1 MSTAHEYVSIGGSTA
16 DLKYDLV
23 NGFVVEDAPV
33 PRAAPARLRPLA
45 EKVSYN
51 KLAEED
57 IDSANVNQTNENG
70 DTLLYIACQMGC
82 TASVQ
87 SLLERDAD
95 VNKVNSEGTS
105 PLLVACFKN
114 HIEVVRLLLDN
125 GADINLA
132 NKIGQMPLRVA
143 CEKNHVDLVRELYM
157 VYGAQWRL
165 RIHYRPLLPVPA
177 AKRTKM
183 YVSKPTQS
191 AFGADVPAT
200 KETQEEASKAAF
212 DKLREQL
219 IKNGITDQKILKF
232 EGWHVTRI
240 IPSRRYLFRDPDGRT
255 FDSIRSVVDSF
266 SMKDKTGSKPSRFTG
281 VYWCP
286 SKRTWRAAIC
296 MQSRKIPL
304 GTFVIEEDA
313 ARAYDAARA
322 MWQTRMCYVKTPLNF
337 PDEAPSEKALAAL
350 PPLPSALEPKE
361 INLCEEVSIL
371 EQKHRD
377 EIARLNQENK
387 KLSGEVSRLEQENK
401 KLNEK
406 VARLEHE
413 KKNINDEFAEFY
425 NKTTYYNDII
435 N

>member
-1 MSTAHEYVSIGGSTA
+1 
-16 DLKYDLV
+16 
-23 NGFVVEDAPV
+23 
-33 PRAAPARLRPLA
+33 
-45 EKVSYN
+45 
-51 KLAEED
+51 
-57 IDSANVNQTNENG
+57 
-70 DTLLYIACQMGC
+70 
-82 TASVQ
+82 
-87 SLLERDAD
+87 
-95 VNKVNSEGTS
+95 
-105 PLLVACFKN
+105 
-114 HIEVVRLLLDN
+114 
-125 GADINLA
+125 
-132 NKIGQMPLRVA
+132 
-143 CEKNHVDLVRELYM
+143 
-157 VYGAQWRL
+157 
-165 RIHYRPLLPVPA
+165 
-177 AKRTKM
+177 M
-183 YVSKPTQS
+183 YVSKSTQS

-200 KETQEEASKAAF
+200 KETQEEASKATF

-232 EGWHVTRI
+232 EGWHVTRNI
-240 IPSRRYLFRDPDGRT
+240 QRRRYLFQDPDGMT
-255 FDSIRSVVDSF
+255 FDSIQSVVDSF
-266 SMKDKTGSKPSRFTG
+266 SIKDKTGSKPSRFTG

-337 PDEAPSEKALAAL
+337 PDEAPSEEALAAL
-350 PPLPSALEPKE
+350 PPLPSALQPKE
-361 INLCEEVSIL
+361 IKLCGEVSIL

-377 EIARLNQENK
+377 EIA
-387 KLSGEVSRLEQENK
+387 RLEQENK

-425 NKTTYYNDII
+425 NKTTYCNDII

>member
-1 MSTAHEYVSIGGSTA
+1 KGHTKIVKLLSE
-16 DLKYDLV
+16 
-23 NGFVVEDAPV
+23 
-33 PRAAPARLRPLA
+33 
-45 EKVSYN
+45 EKG
-51 KLAEED
+51 
-57 IDSANVNQTNENG
+57 ANV
-70 DTLLYIACQMGC
+70 D
-82 TASVQ
+82 
-87 SLLERDAD
+87 
-95 VNKVNSEGTS
+95 KVNSEGTS
-105 PLLVACFKN
+105 PLLVACLKN
-114 HIEVVRLLLDN
+114 HINVAKVLLEN
-125 GADINLA
+125 GANINLA
-132 NKIGQMPLRVA
+132 DNKGSTPLCVA
-143 CEKNHVDLVRELYM
+143 IKKHHEDLVQLLSRYHPE
-157 VYGAQWRL
+157 WRL
-165 RIHYRPLLPVPA
+165 RIHYRPLLSVPA
-177 AKRTKM
+177 AKRIKM
-183 YVSKPTQS
+183 YVSKSTQS
-191 AFGADVPAT
+191 AFAADAPAT

-212 DKLREQL
+212 EKLREQL
-219 IKNGITDQKILKF
+219 IKNRITDQKILKF

-266 SMKDKTGSKPSRFTG
+266 SMKDKTGSKSSRFTG

-387 KLSGEVSRLEQENK
+387 KLSGEVAQLKQEKREDIKHYVEKKIVPLMRAKVDQIKQKNREEVSRLEQENK